1 MFLGQIGGEDIMN
14 NKIMLIMVIFAVM
27 LIVGIASAKPVIK
40 EVDLDMSSSNNADA
54 KVKANDDAGKSIRD
68 VTANNN
74 HLEGPSTDETW
85 IKNIPLSQDIVKFE
99 VKNEKQETKTG
110 FAKRGGCPESYSSHQ
125 SQYEFAHVEPVPI
138 SGKDVTFYLTT
149 TVGPTN
155 SAIIAF
161 CVYSDNPKS
170 SLSEGPDAGS
180 WNWVPKFKSRY
191 IFGFGR
197 LTGNDN
203 IPLNA
208 LRYLNMGTAHYEKE
222 TYSDKILMHIY
233 DPIECSNDDDR
244 VDDDSSS
251 GNTCWRRP
259 GTPTVIPEFPTFVI
273 PIAATLAIMLM
284 VKRRKK
290 AE

>member
-14 NKIMLIMVIFAVM
+14 NKIILIMAILALM

-40 EVDLDMSSSNNADA
+40 EVDIDMSSSNNADA
-54 KVKANDDAGKSIRD
+54 KVKATDDEGKSISD
-68 VTANNN
+68 VKANDNDLY
-74 HLEGPSTDETW
+74 HSDDEIW
-85 IKNIPLSQDIVKFE
+85 SNSIPLPHDVVKFE
-99 VKNEKQETKTG
+99 AKNDDQETKTA

-170 SLSEGPDAGS
+170 SLSEGPNAGS
-180 WNWVPKFKSRY
+180 WDWVPKFKSRY

-203 IPLNA
+203 IPLDEERN
-208 LRYLNMGTAHYEKE
+208 LNMGTAHYEEE

-233 DPIECSNDDDR
+233 DPIECSKDDDWE
-244 VDDDSSS
+244 DDDSSP

-273 PIAATLAIMLM
+273 PVAATLAIMFIVM
-284 VKRRKK
+284 RRKK
-290 AE
+290 VE